1 MEEHRV
7 ERFNIGAFC
16 IINPTAINTIIVF
29 IEGGREM
36 TTREGS
42 MKVFGIRRERDTQ
55 IYLNTFLRHILSG
68 AKQIKKMLVLP
79 MYYYITDKL
88 LIFY

>member
-1 MEEHRV
+1 M

-55 IYLNTFLRHILSG
+55 IYLNTFLR
-68 AKQIKKMLVLP
+68 VLP

>member
-36 TTREGS
+36 TTREGG
-42 MKVFGIRRERDTQ
+42 MKVFGIRREEG
-55 IYLNTFLRHILSG
+55 HIDLSQYVF
-68 AKQIKKMLVLP
+68 ATHPFWCK
-79 MYYYITDKL
+79 TN
-88 LIFY
+88 